1 MIYEFELPDI
11 GEGLSEAE
19 LLDWL
24 VGVGDLIEEGQDI
37 ASISTD
43 KVNVDI
49 PSPRAGTV
57 ADLPWSVGDVIPVGD
72 VFMRIE
78 VAEVSGNSVVADNPY
93 PERTDEVRDQ
103 TTKSAPAARVKAP
116 PALRRYAKEVG
127 VDLAVVTPTGD
138 RGQVLRADIDRY
150 LESGQTEAVSQ
161 GPDIFKLSGARLAA
175 AKRLSESSNRM
186 ATASQSFDVF
196 GDSILAA
203 TEAASATESTQLS
216 PLAVIAERVA
226 KVLGSHR
233 KFNAILTDTDNEL
246 ALQTHVNLGIAVNTE
261 HGLMVPVVPKA
272 DQKSAIEISR
282 CLGDIVG
289 RAREDRLTPDDIRG
303 ATFTV
308 SSTGGLE
315 QATMTSTSPVINL
328 PNVATLWLSRI
339 TDRPRVVNGTLQA
352 GPLMSCTLAFDHR
365 FIDGAEG
372 QAFINDLNSAFTQS

>member
-24 VGVGDLIEEGQDI
+24 VGVGDAIEEGQDI

-57 ADLPWSVGDVIPVGD
+57 AELPWTVGDVIPVGD

-78 VAEVSGNSVVADNPY
+78 VADVSGSTIVADSPD
-93 PERTDEVRDQ
+93 PTRSVKTKDRA
-103 TTKSAPAARVKAP
+103 TKSAPTTRVKAP
-116 PALRRYAKEVG
+116 PALRRYAKELG
-127 VDLAVVTPTGD
+127 VDLNTITPTGD
-138 RGQVLRADIDRY
+138 RGQVLQADIDRY
-150 LESGQTEAVSQ
+150 LESAQDT
-161 GPDIFKLSGARLAA
+161 FRLSGARLAA
-175 AKRLSESSNRM
+175 AKRVSKSSELM

-203 TEAASATESTQLS
+203 TEAASAGDTTQLS
-216 PLAVIAERVA
+216 PLVVIAERVA
-226 KVLGSHR
+226 NVLGSHR
-233 KFNAILTDTDNEL
+233 KFNATLTDTDNEL
-246 ALQTHVNLGIAVNTE
+246 ALHDHVNLGIAVNTE
-261 HGLMVPVVPKA
+261 HGLMVPVIHEA
-272 DQKSAIEISR
+272 DQKDAVEISQG
-282 CLGDIVG
+282 LSEVIG
-289 RAREDRLTPDDIRG
+289 RARDNSLTANDIRG
-303 ATFTV
+303 ATFTI

-328 PNVATLWLSRI
+328 PNVATLWISRI
-339 TDRPRVVNGTLQA
+339 TQRPRVVDGHLEA
-352 GPLMSCTLAFDHR
+352 GPIMSCTLAFDHR

-372 QAFINDLNSAFTQS
+372 QAFINDLNNAFTQN

>member
-24 VGVGDLIEEGQDI
+24 VGVGDAIEEGQDI

-57 ADLPWSVGDVIPVGD
+57 AELPWTVGDVIPVGD

-78 VAEVSGNSVVADNPY
+78 VADVSGNTVVADSPD
-93 PERTDEVRDQ
+93 PTRSVKGKDRA
-103 TTKSAPAARVKAP
+103 TKSAPSARVKAP
-116 PALRRYAKEVG
+116 PALRRYAKELG
-127 VDLAVVTPTGD
+127 VDLNTITPTGD
-138 RGQVLRADIDRY
+138 RGQVLQADIDRY
-150 LESGQTEAVSQ
+150 LESAQDT
-161 GPDIFKLSGARLAA
+161 FRLSGARLAA
-175 AKRLSESSNRM
+175 AKRVSKSSELM

-203 TEAASATESTQLS
+203 TEAASAGDTTQLS
-216 PLAVIAERVA
+216 PLVVIAERVA
-226 KVLGSHR
+226 NVLGSHR
-233 KFNAILTDTDNEL
+233 KFNATLTDTDNEL
-246 ALQTHVNLGIAVNTE
+246 ALHDHVNLGIAVNTE
-261 HGLMVPVVPKA
+261 HGLMVPVIHEA
-272 DQKSAIEISR
+272 DQKDAVEISQG
-282 CLGDIVG
+282 LSEVIG
-289 RAREDRLTPDDIRG
+289 RARDNSLTANDIRG
-303 ATFTV
+303 ATFTI

-328 PNVATLWLSRI
+328 PNVATLWISRI
-339 TDRPRVVNGTLQA
+339 TQRPRVVDGHLEA
-352 GPLMSCTLAFDHR
+352 GPIMSCTLAFDHR

-372 QAFINDLNSAFTQS
+372 QAFINDLNNAFTQN